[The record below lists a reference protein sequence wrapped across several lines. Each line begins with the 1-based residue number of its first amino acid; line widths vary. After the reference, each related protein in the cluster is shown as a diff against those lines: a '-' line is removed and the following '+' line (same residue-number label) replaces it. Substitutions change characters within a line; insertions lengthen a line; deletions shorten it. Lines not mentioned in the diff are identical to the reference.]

1 MNTQSTYLLGMCICT
16 PTTHTVI
23 AKVFRQADTEE
34 TGVVE
39 SSQVPA
45 LATKVLGSGAKE
57 SDIQLVRYLAET
69 KAGEKESGRHG
80 FCFLDSMYHTPC
92 TTAWVLGR
100 DKEAVWRRAC
110 S

>member
-1 MNTQSTYLLGMCICT
+1 MCTCT

-92 TTAWVLGR
+92 STARVLGR
-100 DKEAVWRRAC
+100 DKEAVWRRVC